1 MVRPP
6 VEMKMCIVKDANA
19 RMGDEHSAALQIH
32 LVECEANEVCVPFEK
47 NKLSPAS
54 VSVEIGYDT

>member
-47 NKLSPAS
+47 NKVSPAS
-54 VSVEIGYDT
+54 IEIGYDT

>member
-6 VEMKMCIVKDANA
+6 VEMKMCIVKGANA
-19 RMGDEHSAALQIH
+19 RMVDENSAAVQIH
-32 LVECEANEVCVPFEK
+32 LVECEANEVCVPFDT
-47 NKLSPAS
+47 NKMSPVT

>member
-6 VEMKMCIVKDANA
+6 VEMKMCIVKDGNA

-32 LVECEANEVCVPFEK
+32 LVECEANEVCVPYPSEEK
-47 NKLSPAS
+47 FGPPMSIEL
-54 VSVEIGYDT
+54 G